1 MRTVRKQL
9 RSVTAVITAATAIVV
24 ITGCSGGGPT
34 DSERNKPVSTAEARQ
49 SVQDIVDRTVSSLE
63 GDWEVYSGPSVE
75 QCSKSDGSDGA
86 AYSYIKALAK
96 PTGEPVADIAVVKK
110 LWEEAGITTQ
120 PYKSGGDDPILGLRG
135 AGGPTTSISFLADTR
150 RYTVSATSECAAGD
164 AVEMQSNRE

>member
-1 MRTVRKQL
+1 MRTVRQHV
-9 RSVTAVITAATAIVV
+9 RSATAVVTAATAIVV

-34 DSERNKPVSTAEARQ
+34 DSESNKPVSTAEARQ

-86 AYSYIKALAK
+86 AYSSIKALAK

-120 PYKSGGDDPILGLRG
+120 PYGSGGDDPILGLRG

-150 RYTVSATSECAAGD
+150 RYTVSATSECADGD
-164 AVEMQSNRE
+164 AVEMQSNGE